1 MFNFGY
7 NDNFNSK
14 PKQLVRFLILL
25 KIKKK
30 TNNVDLFIG
39 STGSLLYMQKFHCG
53 NKVRV
58 WLDLIQIFVP

>member
-53 NKVRV
+53 N
-58 WLDLIQIFVP
+58 

>member
-30 TNNVDLFIG
+30 KLIMLTCSLVAQDPYSICRNFI
-39 STGSLLYMQKFHCG
+39 
-53 NKVRV
+53 VEIR
-58 WLDLIQIFVP
+58 LDSG